1 MPQHQH
7 QHQQQQLHSLA
18 RPQPHPHPQ
27 QQGTSTTTT
36 HMAQPFF
43 VSTMLKYPDPPVS
56 VSVDPAAAAFY
67 QIQPPP
73 PCTESPTQALL
84 SFDQEMMK
92 TATPSSSDC
101 TAPNSN
107 AASPN
112 PSDQS
117 PLNMEKPS
125 PPPPPTTSLTTT
137 VASRRNNNNSNS
149 NNNSNGTTVRRRN
162 TITALVRAEVSDD
175 GKKPISPTERRSI
188 REQQR
193 NLTCSNCF
201 TTSTPLWRR
210 AHESI
215 VCNACGL
222 YHKHHGS
229 HRPLKY
235 KEVLRASAAGAGVV
249 SPSCQMM
256 MNQKSSCSPV
266 VPSPSSAA
274 QPFNSQNYTKGF
286 AQAVTES
293 IATNLQ
299 HPNKP
304 RQYSLPSNVFKLPS
318 LYQQQ
323 QPLQHQQSLPDFHYL
338 QTTPHV
344 VLPELHHLHHLGPQI
359 MPSSP
364 IPMSAFSAPSPLE
377 GVMTSIHGFSM
388 ASSPLANHTISSSN
402 SQQSLD
408 DETMAFFMS
417 SSLPARESNGFLPTA
432 SAGLVVGE
440 VDSLWASGLQ
450 F

>member
-1 MPQHQH
+1 MP
-7 QHQQQQLHSLA
+7 QQLHSSNPALVLHSLA
-18 RPQPHPHPQ
+18 PQPHP
-27 QQGTSTTTT
+27 QQGTTTTT

-56 VSVDPAAAAFY
+56 VDPALY
-67 QIQPPP
+67 QIQPP

-92 TATPSSSDC
+92 TATPSCSDC

-107 AASPN
+107 ATSPN
-112 PSDQS
+112 PSEQQS
-117 PLNMEKPS
+117 PLNNTEKQPS
-125 PPPPPTTSLTTT
+125 IARTSSTTT
-137 VASRRNNNNSNS
+137 VSSSSSSRRNN
-149 NNNSNGTTVRRRN
+149 GTVRRRN
-162 TITALVRAEVSDD
+162 TITALVRAADVSDEA
-175 GKKPISPTERRSI
+175 KKPISPTERRSI

-215 VCNACGL
+215 VCNACVEPDDNVIFVGARETGL

-229 HRPLKY
+229 HRPLKH
-235 KEVLRASAAGAGVV
+235 KEVLRASAAAAGGAGAV
-249 SPSCQMM
+249 SPSCQLV
-256 MNQKSSCSPV
+256 NQKSSCSPV
-266 VPSPSSAA
+266 PSPSSA

-299 HPNKP
+299 QPNNNNKP
-304 RQYSLPSNVFKLPS
+304 RQYSLPSNVFK
-318 LYQQQ
+318 YQQQ
-323 QPLQHQQSLPDFHYL
+323 QQPVQHQQSLPDFHYL
-338 QTTPHV
+338 QISHV
-344 VLPELHHLHHLGPQI
+344 RPELHHLHHLGQHTI

-388 ASSPLANHTISSSN
+388 ASSPLANHTISTSS
-402 SQQSLD
+402 SSGQSLD

-417 SSLPARESNGFLPTA
+417 SSLPRESSGFLPTA

-440 VDSLWASGLQ
+440 VDSFWASGLQ

>member
-1 MPQHQH
+1 
-7 QHQQQQLHSLA
+7 
-18 RPQPHPHPQ
+18 
-27 QQGTSTTTT
+27 
-36 HMAQPFF
+36 
-43 VSTMLKYPDPPVS
+43 
-56 VSVDPAAAAFY
+56 
-67 QIQPPP
+67 
-73 PCTESPTQALL
+73 
-84 SFDQEMMK
+84 MMK
-92 TATPSSSDC
+92 TGTPSSSDC

-107 AASPN
+107 ATSPN
-112 PSDQS
+112 PSEQQS
-117 PLNMEKPS
+117 PLNTTEKQPS
-125 PPPPPTTSLTTT
+125 LARTSSTTS
-137 VASRRNNNNSNS
+137 VANSSSRRNN
-149 NNNSNGTTVRRRN
+149 GTVRRRN

-175 GKKPISPTERRSI
+175 AKRPISPTERRSI

-215 VCNACGL
+215 VCNACVEPDDNVIFLGARGTGL

-229 HRPLKY
+229 HRPLKH
-235 KEVLRASAAGAGVV
+235 KEVLRASTAAAATAAATGGGAGV
-249 SPSCQMM
+249 SCQL

-266 VPSPSSAA
+266 PSPSSA

-299 HPNKP
+299 QPNNKP
-304 RQYSLPSNVFKLPS
+304 RQYSLPSNVFKS
-318 LYQQQ
+318 SSQYQQQ

-338 QTTPHV
+338 QISHV
-344 VLPELHHLHHLGPQI
+344 RPELHHLHHLGGPHTI

-388 ASSPLANHTISSSN
+388 ASSPLANHTISSS
-402 SQQSLD
+402 SGHQSLD

-417 SSLPARESNGFLPTA
+417 SSLPRESSGFLPTA

-440 VDSLWASGLQ
+440 VDSFWASGLQ